1 MTARIW
7 EECKSWMH
15 SVIAGETH
23 LTADVLW
30 LSDVADELRPGQ
42 PFSDGLP
49 RSTPGAP

>member
-30 LSDVADELRPGQ
+30 LSDVGDELRPGQ

-49 RSTPGAP
+49 WSTPGAP

>member
-15 SVIAGETH
+15 SVIAGETR

-30 LSDVADELRPGQ
+30 LSDVADELGPVSPYSDR
-42 PFSDGLP
+42 FSRGTAGT
-49 RSTPGAP
+49 S